1 MSAFQVVQIS
11 PTVRKVLDAPG
22 EGWCATFEVVGVDN
36 AWAQVTK
43 GTLNLAY
50 PFPNAPNVADV
61 VAHLPGAA
69 LTSWEANTFVTFAFE
84 SGNADAIARA
94 IDHLFTKFLQRP
106 EYSVDSRIENL
117 DA

>member
-1 MSAFQVVQIS
+1 MSAFQVAQIA
-11 PTVRKVLDAPG
+11 PTVRRILDSPG

-50 PFPNAPNVADV
+50 PFANAPNVADV
-61 VAHLPGAA
+61 VAHLPKAA
-69 LTSWEANTFVTFAFE
+69 LTSWEANTFVTFEFQNGSAE
-84 SGNADAIARA
+84 AIARA
-94 IDHLFTKFLQRP
+94 IDHLFTKFFQRS
-106 EYSVDSRIENL
+106 EYSVDSRIEDL